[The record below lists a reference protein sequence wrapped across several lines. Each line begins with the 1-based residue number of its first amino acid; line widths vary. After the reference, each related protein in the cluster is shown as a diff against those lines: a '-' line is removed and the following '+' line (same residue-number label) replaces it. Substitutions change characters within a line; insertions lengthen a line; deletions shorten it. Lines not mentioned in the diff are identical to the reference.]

1 MLRNRGLSGR
11 KQEILILFQKWVS
24 IAHIFFVFDVGI
36 TETSL
41 VRESRWHGK
50 TEIKNLTEGPS

>member
-36 TETSL
+36 TEASL
-41 VRESRWHGK
+41 VQESRCHEK
-50 TEIKNLTEGPS
+50 NESKNLTEGPS